1 MSCTWPKKPVR
12 AIDPG
17 QYCALPHISGRYG
30 DELLRS
36 WSAGRRLR
44 FDEPRVTLSPAEQR
58 WLSAHPVVPVVINHS
73 LGALGQLD
81 NEGRLS
87 GIGRDYLDL
96 IGKRSGLQ
104 FSFTGAR
111 NFVETKSRLD
121 AGEDRKSVV

>member
-1 MSCTWPKKPVR
+1 KRPLT
-12 AIDPG
+12 
-17 QYCALPHISGRYG
+17 
-30 DELLRS
+30 
-36 WSAGRRLR
+36 
-44 FDEPRVTLSPAEQR
+44 
-58 WLSAHPVVPVVINHS
+58 
-73 LGALGQLD
+73 LGQLD

-121 AGEDRKSVV
+121 AGEALVTPTMPSSERFDSGLEVLTPYLRSTTVLMGARQGGRR